1 MKGFEI
7 IELKQLAGD
16 RCKIYTV
23 RMAGESSSVFE
34 RFINE
39 YFGNYQEEV
48 VDIYNRLKFM
58 AQEAGAREQYFKMNE
73 GRPGDLV
80 AALYDTPGRKLRL
93 YCIRYSKIALIVG
106 GGGLKSVRTWQED
119 PVLRRNVELMMYVA
133 DTIYNAM
140 KDKELFLE
148 DDGSLTGKTNFDD

>member
-23 RMAGESSSVFE
+23 RMAGESCSVFE
-34 RFINE
+34 RFIKE
-39 YFGNYQEEV
+39 YFENYQEEV

-73 GRPGDLV
+73 GRPGD
-80 AALYDTPGRKLRL
+80 
-93 YCIRYSKIALIVG
+93 
-106 GGGLKSVRTWQED
+106 
-119 PVLRRNVELMMYVA
+119 
-133 DTIYNAM
+133 
-140 KDKELFLE
+140 
-148 DDGSLTGKTNFDD
+148 